1 MTGDAPQPGETP
13 RDQANPWT
21 LAEPEPGWRR
31 GEHDREPQDLAEGS
45 RFATAGELMII
56 EPDGREPAP
65 GVPKDVDLDLEE
77 ADRNRPTV
85 VINPQRP
92 LPDVPVSPEVEARL
106 ERLENSPFWM
116 NEAERAAIDAS
127 RPAHVRP
134 PAPRRTAAH
143 NPVGPLV
150 ALVMLSLLAAFFG
163 WVSAEPFWLATGHG
177 DDGWATTSQCSGDGL
192 TQRCSGQFT
201 TEDGA
206 FTASRVTL
214 LGISGESRTTGA
226 ITPARMVSPG
236 SDQAYAGP
244 AGTLMHLRWALGFIL
259 VLICGY
265 GIAQTTGA
273 NRLESGM
280 KRRRAVLLSVMA
292 PVLLQLGFLVAA
304 F

>member
-1 MTGDAPQPGETP
+1 MTGDAPQPGEAP

-21 LAEPEPGWRR
+21 LAEPEPGWWQ
-31 GEHDREPQDLAEGS
+31 GEHDREPQDLTEGS

-56 EPDGREPAP
+56 EPDGGEPAGP
-65 GVPKDVDLDLEE
+65 DET
-77 ADRNRPTV
+77 DRNRPTV
-85 VINPQRP
+85 VLNPQRP

-116 NEAERAAIDAS
+116 NESERAAAEAS
-127 RPAHVRP
+127 RPAHARP

-177 DDGWATTSQCSGDGL
+177 DDGWATTSQCRGDGL

-236 SDQAYAGP
+236 SEQAYAGP
-244 AGTLMHLRWALGFIL
+244 AGTLMHLRWSLGFTL

-280 KRRRAVLLSVMA
+280 KRRRAVLLSFAA